1 MLSSVARVNLR
12 FVFAMLLVAGG
23 SIMATMMATQ
33 SQAEE
38 KPKERVF
45 EMRVYIAHEGKLED
59 LHKRFRDHTN
69 KLFVKHGM
77 ELVGYWTP
85 NDDQQKNPL
94 ITALNEDPKQTLVY
108 ILAYPSREAAAKSWA
123 AFRDDADWKKAYAES
138 HKNGPLVKKVI
149 SQYLAPTDYS
159 PIK

>member
-1 MLSSVARVNLR
+1 MLSSIRFNLR
-12 FVFAMLLVAGG
+12 TLFAMLVVAVA
-23 SIMATMMATQ
+23 SIMATMIATQ
-33 SQAEE
+33 SQADE
-38 KPKERVF
+38 KAKERVF
-45 EMRVYIAHEGKLED
+45 EMRVYIAHEGKLDD

-94 ITALNEDPKQTLVY
+94 IAAINEDPKQTLVY

-123 AFRDDADWKKAYAES
+123 AFRDDADWKKAYTES

>member
-1 MLSSVARVNLR
+1 MSSPLHRSTLR
-12 FVFAMLLVAGG
+12 TSLALLVVAGV
-23 SIMATMMATQ
+23 SIMATMMANQ

-38 KPKERVF
+38 KAKERVF
-45 EMRVYIAHEGKLED
+45 EMRVYIAHEGKIDD

-85 NDDQQKNPL
+85 NDAQQKNPL
-94 ITALNEDPKQTLVY
+94 AAALSEDPKNTLVY

-123 AFRDDADWKKAYAES
+123 AFRDDADWKKAYQES
-138 HKNGPLVKKVI
+138 HKNGVLVKKVI
-149 SQYLAPTDYS
+149 SQFLAPTDYS